1 METINTIEK
10 RREDQS
16 VIPFFHFDF
25 EYDSQS
31 SPRLMTLVLFCL
43 VFDYFV
49 VKKLHYVINQDYGKK
64 RFIHQDLL

>member
-1 METINTIEK
+1 METINTVEK

-16 VIPFFHFDF
+16 VISFFHFDF

-31 SPRLMTLVLFCL
+31 SPRLMTLVFFCL

-49 VKKLHYVINQDYGKK
+49 VKKLHYVINYDYQKK
-64 RFIHQDLL
+64 CFIHQDLL